1 MSDMGKFLDSLQD
14 ALSEP
19 SNVSV
24 TENGA
29 VGYRTT
35 EKALLDLN
43 FAVSSLR
50 NVSEEEIINR
60 FVKAFYEDKR
70 LAVKWLFFASDVR
83 QGMGERRLFRVV
95 FQYLAESHPE
105 IVKAVFS
112 LVPEYNRWDNL
123 WGLLDTG
130 LAGAVADLVR
140 EQLAKDI
147 QNMEEQ
153 KPVSLL
159 AKWLPSINA
168 SSEETRRL
176 AKQLA
181 NALGMSNAEYRKT
194 LAGLRDYLKVVETR
208 ISRGAWEE
216 VCYEQVPSR
225 ANLLYR
231 NAFLKHDTERRQE
244 YLESLQKG
252 ETKIHSGVLFP
263 SDVVHGYYKPLSYWR
278 SRLSGET
285 DATLE
290 ELWKALPDYVQGASN
305 TICVVDGSGSMQRR
319 IAGTELSCQEVAN
332 ALGINFSERCSGKL
346 NGKYITFSQTPQFV
360 TLKNAATLREKLEIA
375 SAYNEVANTNIEA
388 VFGLLLQTAIIGKL
402 KQEELPETVL
412 VLSDMEFDDCAC
424 DSDGNPFQSGRL
436 LETIA
441 EKFRKWGYKLPRL
454 VFWNIAG
461 RTGTIPVRENEL
473 GVALVSGFSPVIMKM
488 VLSRQTDPY
497 ECLLEQ
503 LNGERYEAVEA
514 ALAG

>member
-35 EKALLDLN
+35 GKALLDLN

-147 QNMEEQ
+147 QNMKEQ

-168 SSEETRRL
+168 SSEETRRR

-181 NALGMSNAEYRKT
+181 NALGMSNAEYRRT
-194 LAGLRDYLKVVETR
+194 LAGMRDYLKVVETR

-244 YLESLQKG
+244 RSE
-252 ETKIHSGVLFP
+252 ERR
-263 SDVVHGYYKPLSYWR
+263 VVKECR
-278 SRLSGET
+278 SR
-285 DATLE
+285 
-290 ELWKALPDYVQGASN
+290 W
-305 TICVVDGSGSMQRR
+305 
-319 IAGTELSCQEVAN
+319 
-332 ALGINFSERCSGKL
+332 
-346 NGKYITFSQTPQFV
+346 
-360 TLKNAATLREKLEIA
+360 
-375 SAYNEVANTNIEA
+375 
-388 VFGLLLQTAIIGKL
+388 
-402 KQEELPETVL
+402 
-412 VLSDMEFDDCAC
+412 
-424 DSDGNPFQSGRL
+424 
-436 LETIA
+436 
-441 EKFRKWGYKLPRL
+441 
-454 VFWNIAG
+454 
-461 RTGTIPVRENEL
+461 
-473 GVALVSGFSPVIMKM
+473 SP
-488 VLSRQTDPY
+488 Y
-497 ECLLEQ
+497 H
-503 LNGERYEAVEA
+503 
-514 ALAG
+514 